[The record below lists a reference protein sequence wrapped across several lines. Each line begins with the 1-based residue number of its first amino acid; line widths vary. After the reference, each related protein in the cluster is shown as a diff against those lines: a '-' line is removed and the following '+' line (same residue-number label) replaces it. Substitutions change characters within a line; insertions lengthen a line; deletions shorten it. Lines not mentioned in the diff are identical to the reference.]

1 MYYLNT
7 NPFGTFGESHQ
18 STKSINMSRAKD
30 DEFLT
35 KEEMDK
41 REDIEA
47 LKKYMFSSPP
57 QRMWVDAS
65 SGEEIFNGFSKST
78 QPLEYYR
85 AVLNTSLASL
95 VGGNDRFDAV
105 YSDPRALPYL
115 EAMLADIEYL
125 ASQAQQEVVFVPGTS
140 EIIIAAYEKKT
151 ASGQPSAVK
160 QKSFSI
166 GKPLEGRDKELLY
179 DYLQNLPPRGRP
191 RQPSKNLADLK
202 PTGQSSSIIKGV
214 SDQDLFM
221 FLGQGVFGAI
231 LGKIFL
237 DKPAAGAIAL
247 PAALYVYRKN
257 KE

>member
-18 STKSINMSRAKD
+18 STKSINMSRAKG
-30 DEFLT
+30 DESLT
-35 KEEMDK
+35 LEEKDK

-65 SGEEIFNGFSKST
+65 SGEEMFNGFSKSA

-115 EAMLADIEYL
+115 EAMLADIDYL
-125 ASQAQQEVVFVPGTS
+125 ASQAQQEVAFVPGTP
-140 EIIIAAYEKKT
+140 EIIIAEYQKKKGGQVAPQIAET
-151 ASGQPSAVK
+151 IPVVPASVVASA
-160 QKSFSI
+160 
-166 GKPLEGRDKELLY
+166 P
-179 DYLQNLPPRGRP
+179 
-191 RQPSKNLADLK
+191 A
-202 PTGQSSSIIKGV
+202 SSIISGV